1 MSLDGSLIVDKK
13 KKSILNNTMRNY
25 GFDYLVEKVEI
36 INEMGRK
43 AGPNY
48 WERNYPEFYEIMK
61 KTQKAIIPFA
71 EGRDVN
77 HLRDEYL
84 GRMLMQFLKIK
95 GIYSELVN
103 KYTFVEL
110 TPDEKLELGGR
121 KSLKPTEGYLNFELS
136 GNGDNSAPKKQK
148 YFLDVLLRKNYEEAT
163 SDKFEKFVTN
173 PENIQKFTKG
183 DPKKQT
189 EGRLDKT
196 ASSNYA
202 RGMAER
208 KFELTKMS
216 PKELNDLNSKVAP
229 LIKKLRKS
237 KKVPKGLFTSY
248 HLAPN
253 MDTASSVSKR
263 DETVNETMVPLLAL
277 QLTLEILLDEKK
289 EIAKLIK
296 YKEWDEVD
304 EEKEKLYEFETTVI
318 QTALNTVNKR
328 IDEQKPTSLDTLKA
342 KIFPLFSDI
351 KKTFMEEFNIAY
363 MQLSKNSLVVPMVN
377 KIRRQE
383 YSNIFDTLDDDL
395 LDSLE
400 KDGVI
405 NSEDRETLKKWANVT
420 GTLKQNIKTKGEK
433 IVLRNIEKGTK
444 QDEYDKKKKEWDE
457 KNARKKA
464 QKEEYKDKLEEL
476 KDMNIQEIE
485 DTIYD
490 AYNEE
495 NPDFDLIEY
504 MEKYL
509 ERRKGRQDS
518 KMSMYENHVMDYFTE
533 QIQKDN
539 LLNQKGEY
547 KERGFKK
554 PKNYAH
560 WLWMNEQ

>member
-13 KKSILNNTMRNY
+13 KKPILNKSMRNY

-36 INEMGRK
+36 INEMART

-48 WERNYPEFYEIMK
+48 WERNYPEFYQIMK
-61 KTQKAIIPFA
+61 KTQKAITPFA

-95 GIYSELVN
+95 GIYSELV
-103 KYTFVEL
+103 KDYSFVEL
-110 TPDEKLELGGR
+110 TPDERLALGGK

-163 SDKFEKFVTN
+163 SDKFEKLVTN
-173 PENIQKFTKG
+173 PENIQKYTGG
-183 DPKKQT
+183 DPKKKT

-202 RGMAER
+202 RGMAEK

-216 PKELNDLNSKVAP
+216 PKELNDLNSKVIP

-237 KKVPKGLFTSY
+237 KKVPKGLFTSF
-248 HLAPN
+248 HLAPSMN
-253 MDTASSVSKR
+253 NSNLTSKR
-263 DETVNETMVPLLAL
+263 DETVNETMIPLLSL

-289 EIAKLIK
+289 EIARLIK

-304 EEKEKLYEFETTVI
+304 EEQEKLYEFDTTVI

-328 IDEQKPTSLDTLKA
+328 IEEQKPTSLDTLKA

-363 MQLSKNSLVVPMVN
+363 MQLSENSLAGNVMST
-377 KIRRQE
+377 IRKQE

-400 KDGVI
+400 KEGII
-405 NSEDRETLKKWANVT
+405 NSEDRETLKKWANVS

-444 QDEYDKKKKEWDE
+444 QDEYDKKKKEFEDS
-457 KNARKKA
+457 KTRKKA

-476 KDMNIQEIE
+476 KDMKIQEIE

-495 NPDFDLIEY
+495 NPDFNLIEY

-509 ERRKGRQDS
+509 ERRKGRQN
-518 KMSMYENHVMDYFTE
+518 KKISMYENHVMDYFTE
-533 QIQKDN
+533 QIQKDE
-539 LLNQKGEY
+539 LLNQRGEC

-560 WLWMNEQ
+560 WLWLNEQ